1 MLLAFRSEILM
12 KLTVCR
18 IGNIPYGEALNLQ
31 YELVEARRQDKIGNT
46 LLLLEHPSVLT
57 LGTRT
62 EKSNIYC
69 TDEQLGAAGIEKF
82 EVNRGGDV
90 TFHGPGQ
97 IVGYP
102 IVQLKEFEQ
111 GIRWFISTL
120 EESLISVLKT
130 RYNIEAYSQT
140 GKFTGV
146 WVGELKIAAFGLA
159 VVNGVT
165 MHGFAFNVNTD
176 LEKFNLINPCGLSK
190 GVTSVEQELGHPVD
204 IDETY
209 ELVISSISRHFGF
222 DMRRLALNELTDELK
237 SLNDG
242 I

>member
-1 MLLAFRSEILM
+1 ME
-12 KLTVCR
+12 LTVCR
-18 IGNIPYGEALNLQ
+18 IGNMPYGEALALQ
-31 YELVEARRQDKIGNT
+31 YELVEARKQGNIGNV

-62 EKSNIYC
+62 EVSNIYC
-69 TDEQLGAAGIEKF
+69 TDEQLDAAGIEKF

-120 EESLISVLKT
+120 EESLIGVLKT
-130 RYNIEAYSQT
+130 RYGIEAHAQT

-176 LEKFNLINPCGLSK
+176 LGKFNLINPCGLSK
-190 GVTSVEQELGHPVD
+190 GVTSIEQELGYPVD

-209 ELVISSISRHFGF
+209 ELVIISILQHFGF
-222 DMRRLALNELTDELK
+222 DLRRLSLDGLRTELK
-237 SLNDG
+237 NLDDG
-242 I
+242 AKTYD

>member
-1 MLLAFRSEILM
+1 MV
-12 KLTVCR
+12 LTVCR
-18 IGNIPYGEALNLQ
+18 IGSMPYGEALALQ
-31 YELVEARRQDKIGNT
+31 YELVEARRQDRIGNT

-62 EKSNIYC
+62 EVSNIYC
-69 TDEQLGAAGIEKF
+69 TDEQLSAAGIEKF

-120 EESLISVLKT
+120 EESLISVLKE
-130 RYNIEAYSQT
+130 RYGIEAYPQT

-146 WVGELKIAAFGLA
+146 WVGEFKIAAFGLA

-176 LEKFNLINPCGLSK
+176 LQKFNLINPCGLSK
-190 GVTSVEQELGHPVD
+190 GVTSVEQELGCTAD
-204 IDETY
+204 IDETF
-209 ELVISSISRHFGF
+209 ELVIGSISQHFGF
-222 DMRRLALNELTDELK
+222 AVRRLSLDGLRAELRHLDKTSHLLDR
-237 SLNDG
+237 G
-242 I
+242 